1 VSFSLLRLVVVDFPD
16 TIWRIQK
23 NHDCE

>member
-1 VSFSLLRLVVVDFPD
+1 VSFSLLMLVVVDFPD